1 MKAKEMMDK
10 EFVFV
15 SKNDSIEDVSLKME
29 EYRRFTAPV
38 LDENMKLEGWITSFN
53 ITQGLREGK
62 KTIADVMSPVEEI
75 MTINENE
82 AARNVV
88 IAASNNKLISIPII
102 NDENQVIGVCRS
114 VDVVDSMSSLYDI
127 KDVKIYEAMEK
138 ELRGV
143 TWEELMEAS
152 AKIST
157 RTTGVKIT
165 AEEYE
170 KNIQNS
176 TFGEAIWAT
185 GGLEKFF
192 AALISVGEI
201 VIAIIFLSFIIF
213 YYFLLFF

>member
-15 SKNDSIEDVSLKME
+15 SKNDSIEDVSIKME

-53 ITQGLREGK
+53 ITKGLREGK
-62 KTIADVMSPVEEI
+62 TIISEVMSPVEEI
-75 MTINENE
+75 MTISENE

-88 IAASNNKLISIPII
+88 IAASKNKLISIPII
-102 NDENQVIGVCRS
+102 NDKNQVIGVCRS

-127 KDVKIYEAMEK
+127 KVVKIYEAMEK

-143 TWEELMEAS
+143 TWDELMEAS

-192 AALISVGEI
+192 AGLISVGEI
-201 VIAIIFLSFIIF
+201 VIARKVGRARR
-213 YYFLLFF
+213 

>member
-53 ITQGLREGK
+53 ITKGLREGK
-62 KTIADVMSPVEEI
+62 TNIADVMSPVEEI

-82 AARNVV
+82 PARNVV

-127 KDVKIYEAMEK
+127 KVVKIYEAMEK

-143 TWEELMEAS
+143 TWDELMEAS

-192 AALISVGEI
+192 AGLISVGEI
-201 VIAIIFLSFIIF
+201 VIARKVGRARR
-213 YYFLLFF
+213 

>member
-15 SKNDSIEDVSLKME
+15 SKDDTIEDVSIKME

-53 ITQGLREGK
+53 ITQ
-62 KTIADVMSPVEEI
+62 IADVMSPVEEI
-75 MTINENE
+75 MTISENE

-88 IAASNNKLISIPII
+88 IAASKNKLISIPII

-127 KDVKIYEAMEK
+127 KVVKIYEAMEK

-143 TWEELMEAS
+143 TWDELMEAS

-192 AALISVGEI
+192 AGLISVGEI
-201 VIAIIFLSFIIF
+201 VIARKVGRARR
-213 YYFLLFF
+213 

>member
-62 KTIADVMSPVEEI
+62 KTIVDVMSPVEEI

-88 IAASNNKLISIPII
+88 IAASKNKLISIPII

-127 KDVKIYEAMEK
+127 KVVKIYEAMEK

-143 TWEELMEAS
+143 TWDELMEAS

-170 KNIQNS
+170 NNIQNS

-192 AALISVGEI
+192 AGLISVGEI
-201 VIAIIFLSFIIF
+201 VIARKVGRARR
-213 YYFLLFF
+213 

>member
-1 MKAKEMMDK
+1 MKAKEMMDN
-10 EFVFV
+10 EFVYI
-15 SKNDSIEDVSLKME
+15 SKNDTIEDVSLKME
-29 EYRRFTAPV
+29 EYKRFTAPV

-62 KTIADVMSPVEEI
+62 TTIADVMSPVEEI

-88 IAASNNKLISIPII
+88 IAASKNKLISIPII

-127 KDVKIYEAMEK
+127 KVVKIYEAMEK

-143 TWEELMEAS
+143 TWDELMEAS

-192 AALISVGEI
+192 AGLISVGEI
-201 VIAIIFLSFIIF
+201 VIARKVGRARR
-213 YYFLLFF
+213 

>member
-10 EFVFV
+10 EFVYV
-15 SKNDSIEDVSLKME
+15 SKDDTIEDVSIKME

-53 ITQGLREGK
+53 ITKGLREGK
-62 KTIADVMSPVEEI
+62 TTIADVMSPVEEI

-127 KDVKIYEAMEK
+127 KVVKIYEAMEK

-143 TWEELMEAS
+143 TWDELMEAS

-170 KNIQNS
+170 NNIQNS

-192 AALISVGEI
+192 AGLISVGEI
-201 VIAIIFLSFIIF
+201 VIARKVGRARR
-213 YYFLLFF
+213 

>member
-1 MKAKEMMDK
+1 
-10 EFVFV
+10 
-15 SKNDSIEDVSLKME
+15 
-29 EYRRFTAPV
+29 
-38 LDENMKLEGWITSFN
+38 MKLEGWITSFN
-53 ITQGLREGK
+53 ITKGLREGK
-62 KTIADVMSPVEEI
+62 TTIAEVMSPVEEI

-88 IAASNNKLISIPII
+88 IAASKNKLISIPII

-127 KDVKIYEAMEK
+127 KVVKIYEAMEK
-138 ELRGV
+138 ELKGV
-143 TWEELMEAS
+143 TWDELMEAS

-192 AALISVGEI
+192 AGLISVGEI
-201 VIAIIFLSFIIF
+201 VIARKVGRARR
-213 YYFLLFF
+213 

>member
-15 SKNDSIEDVSLKME
+15 SKNDSIEDVSIKME

-53 ITQGLREGK
+53 ITKGLREGK
-62 KTIADVMSPVEEI
+62 TIISEVMSPVEEI
-75 MTINENE
+75 MTISENE

-88 IAASNNKLISIPII
+88 IAASKNKLISIPII

-114 VDVVDSMSSLYDI
+114 VDVVV
-127 KDVKIYEAMEK
+127 VKIYEAMEK

-143 TWEELMEAS
+143 TWDELMEAS

-192 AALISVGEI
+192 AGLISVGEI
-201 VIAIIFLSFIIF
+201 VIARKVGRARR
-213 YYFLLFF
+213 

>member
-62 KTIADVMSPVEEI
+62 KIIADVMSPVEEI

-88 IAASNNKLISIPII
+88 KKKKKNKLISIPII

-127 KDVKIYEAMEK
+127 KVVKIYEAMEK

-143 TWEELMEAS
+143 TWDELMEAS

-170 KNIQNS
+170 NNIQNS

-192 AALISVGEI
+192 AGLISVGEI
-201 VIAIIFLSFIIF
+201 VIARKVGRARR
-213 YYFLLFF
+213 

>member
-10 EFVFV
+10 EFVYV
-15 SKNDSIEDVSLKME
+15 SKDDTIEDVSIKME

-53 ITQGLREGK
+53 ITQGLRESK

-88 IAASNNKLISIPII
+88 IAASKNKLISIPII

-127 KDVKIYEAMEK
+127 KVVKIYEAMEK

-143 TWEELMEAS
+143 TWDELMEAS

-170 KNIQNS
+170 NNIQNS

-192 AALISVGEI
+192 AGLISVGEI
-201 VIAIIFLSFIIF
+201 VIARKVGRARR
-213 YYFLLFF
+213 

>member
-29 EYRRFTAPV
+29 EYKRFTAPV

-62 KTIADVMSPVEEI
+62 TTIADVMSPVEEI

-127 KDVKIYEAMEK
+127 KVVKIYEAMEK

-143 TWEELMEAS
+143 TWDELMEAS

-192 AALISVGEI
+192 AGLISVGEI
-201 VIAIIFLSFIIF
+201 VIARKVGRARR
-213 YYFLLFF
+213 

>member
-15 SKNDSIEDVSLKME
+15 SKNDSIEDVSIKME

-53 ITQGLREGK
+53 ITKGLREGK
-62 KTIADVMSPVEEI
+62 TIISEVMSPVEEI

-88 IAASNNKLISIPII
+88 IAASKNKLISIPII

-127 KDVKIYEAMEK
+127 KVVKIYEAMEK

-143 TWEELMEAS
+143 TWDELMEAS

-192 AALISVGEI
+192 AGLISVGEI
-201 VIAIIFLSFIIF
+201 VIARKVGRARR
-213 YYFLLFF
+213 

>member
-10 EFVFV
+10 EFVYV
-15 SKNDSIEDVSLKME
+15 SKNDTIEDVSIKME

-62 KTIADVMSPVEEI
+62 KIIADVMSPVEEI

-88 IAASNNKLISIPII
+88 IAASKNKLISIPII

-127 KDVKIYEAMEK
+127 KVVKIYEAMEK

-143 TWEELMEAS
+143 TWDELMEAS

-192 AALISVGEI
+192 AGLISVGEI
-201 VIAIIFLSFIIF
+201 VIARKVGRARR
-213 YYFLLFF
+213 

>member
-15 SKNDSIEDVSLKME
+15 SKNDSIEDVSIKME

-53 ITQGLREGK
+53 ITQG
-62 KTIADVMSPVEEI
+62 
-75 MTINENE
+75 INENE

-102 NDENQVIGVCRS
+102 NDENQVIGVTRS
-114 VDVVDSMSSLYDI
+114 VDIVDSMSSLYDI
-127 KDVKIYEAMEK
+127 KVNKIYKAMEK

-143 TWEELMEAS
+143 SWDELMEAS

-170 KNIQNS
+170 KNIENA

-185 GGLEKFF
+185 VKSSLQ
-192 AALISVGEI
+192 AL
-201 VIAIIFLSFIIF
+201 
-213 YYFLLFF
+213 FLLENLLLHVK

>member
-10 EFVFV
+10 EFVYV
-15 SKNDSIEDVSLKME
+15 SKNDTIEDVSIKME

-53 ITQGLREGK
+53 ITKGLREGK
-62 KTIADVMSPVEEI
+62 KTIADVMSPIEEI

-88 IAASNNKLISIPII
+88 IAASKNKLISIPII

-127 KDVKIYEAMEK
+127 KVVKIYEAMEK

-143 TWEELMEAS
+143 TWDELMEAS

-192 AALISVGEI
+192 AGLISVGEI
-201 VIAIIFLSFIIF
+201 VIARKVGRARR
-213 YYFLLFF
+213 

>member
-38 LDENMKLEGWITSFN
+38 LDENMKLE
-53 ITQGLREGK
+53 
-62 KTIADVMSPVEEI
+62 
-75 MTINENE
+75 
-82 AARNVV
+82 NVV
-88 IAASNNKLISIPII
+88 IAASKNKLISIPII

-127 KDVKIYEAMEK
+127 KVVKIYEAMEK

-143 TWEELMEAS
+143 TWDELMEAS

-192 AALISVGEI
+192 AGLISVGEI
-201 VIAIIFLSFIIF
+201 VIARKVGRARR
-213 YYFLLFF
+213 

>member
-10 EFVFV
+10 EFVYV
-15 SKNDSIEDVSLKME
+15 SKNDTIEDVSIKME

-62 KTIADVMSPVEEI
+62 KIIADVMSTVEEI

-88 IAASNNKLISIPII
+88 IAASKNKLISIPII

-127 KDVKIYEAMEK
+127 KVVKIYEAMEK

-143 TWEELMEAS
+143 TWDELMEAS

-192 AALISVGEI
+192 AGLISVGEI
-201 VIAIIFLSFIIF
+201 VIARKVGRARR
-213 YYFLLFF
+213 

>member
-1 MKAKEMMDK
+1 MDK
-10 EFVFV
+10 EFVYV
-15 SKNDSIEDVSLKME
+15 SKNDTIEDVSIKME

-62 KTIADVMSPVEEI
+62 KIIADVMSPVEEI

-88 IAASNNKLISIPII
+88 IAASKNKLISIPII

-127 KDVKIYEAMEK
+127 KVVKIYEAMEK

-143 TWEELMEAS
+143 TWDELMEAS

-192 AALISVGEI
+192 AGLISVGEI
-201 VIAIIFLSFIIF
+201 VIARKVGRARR
-213 YYFLLFF
+213 

>member
-10 EFVFV
+10 EFVYV
-15 SKNDSIEDVSLKME
+15 SKNDTIEDVSIKME

-62 KTIADVMSPVEEI
+62 KIIADVMSTVEEI

-88 IAASNNKLISIPII
+88 IAASKNKLISIPII

-127 KDVKIYEAMEK
+127 KVVKIYEAMEK

-143 TWEELMEAS
+143 TWDELMEAS

-165 AEEYE
+165 AEQYE

-192 AALISVGEI
+192 AGLISVGEI
-201 VIAIIFLSFIIF
+201 VIARKVGRARR
-213 YYFLLFF
+213 